1 MSYEIVRLDDLSGD
15 EASVYSILEDGEE
28 LTLLEKFIDENAS
41 EYKDE
46 VDDIIKRLFSIG
58 HNYGAREQWFKL
70 KEGKGG
76 DLVCALYDNPDRKLR
91 LYCIRYGMSLI
102 IVGGG
107 GPKEVRVLQDD
118 EKLTKE
124 NYTLR
129 DISDA
134 ILERMRDKDIKF
146 SDDYQELEGDL
157 KFYDEYD

>member
-1 MSYEIVRLDDLSGD
+1 MV
-15 EASVYSILEDGEE
+15 
-28 LTLLEKFIDENAS
+28 
-41 EYKDE
+41 
-46 VDDIIKRLFSIG
+46 
-58 HNYGAREQWFKL
+58 
-70 KEGKGG
+70 

-107 GPKEVRVLQDD
+107 GPKEVRALQDD

-129 DISDA
+129 DVSDA

-146 SDDYQELEGDL
+146 SDDHQELEGDL
-157 KFYDEYD
+157 KFYDDND